1 MNNRWHVAAID
12 MDDTLLRSDGS
23 ISPRTVAT
31 LLHWREAG
39 RELVIAT
46 GRPRRTVHAP
56 LPTELHDLAIVCYN
70 GAEIYIDGHKVYEN
84 LIPAET
90 VQELVERILFA
101 APETTVGLEVK
112 GELYLNRPLERR
124 TAYQVADLLE
134 IAAQPAAKVLIF
146 GEQTAALAPVLAAVP
161 ATARTLLSA
170 RYHHFVQILA
180 AGANKA
186 TALNVLMDEWSV
198 PLAQVVAFGDDTN
211 DVEMLAE
218 CGLGV
223 AVDNAAEEVKL
234 HANHITVSN
243 DEDGV
248 ALVLEQLLDGEP
260 IAPTERK
267 SYATA

>member
-1 MNNRWHVAAID
+1 MSNHWRVAALD

-23 ISPRTVAT
+23 ISPRTVET
-31 LLHWREAG
+31 LLRWREDG
-39 RELVIAT
+39 RQLVIAT
-46 GRPRRTVHAP
+46 GRPLRTVHAP
-56 LPTELHDLAIVCYN
+56 LPKELHDLAIVCYN
-70 GAEIYIDGHKVYEN
+70 GAEIYVAGNKVHEN

-101 APETTVGLEVK
+101 EPEATVGLEVH

-134 IAAQPAAKVLIF
+134 IAAQPAAKILIF

-180 AGANKA
+180 AGATKA
-186 TALNVLMDEWSV
+186 AALNVLLNEWSI
-198 PLAQVVAFGDDTN
+198 PLAQAIAFGDDTN

-223 AVDNAAEEVKL
+223 AVANAADEVKV
-234 HANHITVSN
+234 HADHITVSN

-248 ALVLEQLLDGEP
+248 ALVLEQLLNGET
-260 IAPTERK
+260 IARTGRK
-267 SYATA
+267 AYATA